1 LFAILGAWARYGQT
15 IAVQDIFGRSFPIA
29 TLSINV
35 IGSFLMAFIFT
46 VTLEK
51 LNVSEPVR
59 TGMLTGG
66 VGGYTTFSTFSLE
79 MYSLFQAGHL
89 VKGAAY
95 MILSILLGLLAVIL
109 GVWLAN
115 R

>member
-1 LFAILGAWARYGQT
+1 
-15 IAVQDIFGRSFPIA
+15 
-29 TLSINV
+29 
-35 IGSFLMAFIFT
+35 MAFIFT

-51 LNVSEPVR
+51 MHVSGPIR

-89 VKGAAY
+89 AKGAAY
-95 MILSILLGLLAVIL
+95 MILSVFLGLLAVIL